1 MVSRLFS
8 LFSREISG
16 LHEAAFLLAL
26 SAIASQLLGLVRDRL
41 LAGTFGAGATLDV
54 YYSAFRVPD
63 LIYVSIASFVS
74 VTVLIPFIMEGLT
87 AGRKSETRRFIN
99 QLFSVFLVVMAVV
112 SLVAFLLMPVLAQ
125 VVAPGFDAAQT
136 DLLITL
142 SRIILL
148 SPVFLGLSNLF
159 GGVTQGL
166 RRFFVYAAS
175 PIFYNLGIITGVIVF
190 YPLFGPVGLA
200 YGVALGAL
208 LHLAVQLPIIYQ
220 TGFWPRLVWPTDW
233 RPIKEVILTSFPRTI
248 TLSAHQLALLALV
261 ALASTFSVGA
271 ISVFNLAWNLQSVP
285 LSIVGVSYSVA
296 AFPALARLFAQGERA
311 TFLKQIKTAMRHI
324 VFWSM
329 IATVFFIVL
338 RAQVV
343 RVILGSGQFGWTE
356 TRLVAAALAIFAVS
370 VVAQSLVLLLVRGYY
385 AAGRTIVPLVV
396 NTLSSLL
403 IIGLAFLYS
412 FFFVNWSFGRWFLEA
427 LLRVGDVPGTEVL
440 LLPLAFSTGLLI
452 NLAALWH
459 FFHRDFCSLGAAV
472 NASLWQSFAA
482 ATFGGF
488 VAYQVLS
495 ILATRLDLDTFR
507 GIFNQGLGAGL
518 AGLLAT
524 FILLWAL
531 DNREI
536 SELWSTLHR
545 KFWRQAVI
553 APGPEEL

>member
-8 LFSREISG
+8 LFSREING
-16 LHEAAFLLAL
+16 LHEAAFLLAF

-87 AGRKSETRRFIN
+87 AGRKSETHRFIN
-99 QLFSVFLVVMAVV
+99 QLFSVFLAVMAVV
-112 SLVAFLLMPVLAQ
+112 SLAAFLLMPLLAQ

-175 PIFYNLGIITGVIVF
+175 PIFYNLGIIAGVVVF
-190 YPLFGPVGLA
+190 YPLVGAVGLA

-233 RPIKEVILTSFPRTI
+233 QPIKEVILTSFPRTI

-311 TFLKQIKTAMRHI
+311 TFLKQIKTATRHI

-370 VVAQSLVLLLVRGYY
+370 VAAQSLVLLLVRGYY

-396 NTLSSLL
+396 NTLSSLF

-459 FFHRDFCSLGAAV
+459 FFHRDFGSLGAAV
-472 NASLWQSFAA
+472 RASLWQSFAA

-507 GIFNQGLGAGL
+507 GIFSQGLGAGL
-518 AGLLAT
+518 AGLSAT

-545 KFWRQAVI
+545 KFWRSTVI